1 MMPAT
6 APVSTTTATAFAGTG
21 DKYDKENKRSD
32 DKQGHE
38 QGDAFFCLLFSG
50 ELAREAGNQ
59 GIYRRVGTAKVVFLH
74 EVGDHLIPYDPPGIG
89 VVDSCFQSIAG
100 GNEGLPPAIAHLGLD
115 KDDGAVVF
123 AFLSYLP
130 FLAEAE
136 REVGSRVSPEIAH
149 RDHV

>member
-6 APVSTTTATAFAGTG
+6 VPVSATTVTAFTGTG

-38 QGDAFFCLLFSG
+38 QGDAFFCLLFGG
-50 ELAREAGNQ
+50 EFAREAGDQRVNC
-59 GIYRRVGTAKVVFLH
+59 RVGTAKIVFLH
-74 EVGDHLIPYDPPGIG
+74 EVGNHLIPHDPPGIG

-115 KDDGAVVF
+115 KDDGTVVF

-136 REVGSRVSPEIAH
+136 REVGGHVSPEIAH